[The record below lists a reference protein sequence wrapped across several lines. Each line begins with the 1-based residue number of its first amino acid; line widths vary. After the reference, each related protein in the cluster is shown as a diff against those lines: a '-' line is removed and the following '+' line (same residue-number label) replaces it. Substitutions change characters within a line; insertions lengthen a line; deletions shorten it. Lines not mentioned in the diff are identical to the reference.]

1 MKPYSCQVQKIKT
14 VQKYRNEDCNK
25 LRILH
30 LALFK

>member
-14 VQKYRNEDCNK
+14 AQKYGNEDCNK
-25 LRILH
+25 LCTLH